1 MALLK
6 RKAEKTDIIS
16 IRIPLS
22 VKDQIEMLRELAD
35 TQGFDLTASLSE
47 AVIKW
52 TRQVAEELQQLAP
65 TAHKP
70 QSVNGTEPEHS

>member
-1 MALLK
+1 MGLLK
-6 RKAEKTDIIS
+6 RKTEKTDTIS

-22 VKDQIEMLRELAD
+22 VKDQIEILRELAD
-35 TQGFDLTASLSE
+35 AQGFDLTASLSE

-52 TRQVAEELQQLAP
+52 TRQVAEELQQQAP
-65 TAHKP
+65 AAHKP

>member
-22 VKDQIEMLRELAD
+22 IKDQIEMLRQLTDAN
-35 TQGFDLTASLSE
+35 GFDLTASLSE

-52 TRQVAEELQQLAP
+52 TRQVAEELQQQALA
-65 TAHKP
+65 AHKAHA
-70 QSVNGTEPEHS
+70 VNGTDPEHS

>member
-22 VKDQIEMLRELAD
+22 VKDQIEMLRQLAD
-35 TQGFDLTASLSE
+35 ANGFDLTASLSE

-52 TRQVAEELQQLAP
+52 TKQVAEELQQHTPATL
-65 TAHKP
+65 KP
-70 QSVNGTEPEHS
+70 KFLNGAEPEHS

>member
-6 RKAEKTDIIS
+6 RKAEKTEIIS

-22 VKDQIEMLRELAD
+22 VKDQIEMLRQLAD
-35 TQGFDLTASLSE
+35 ANGFDLTASLSE

-52 TRQVAEELQQLAP
+52 TKQVAEELQQLTPA
-65 TAHKP
+65 THKP
-70 QSVNGTEPEHS
+70 KSLNGAEPEHS

>member
-22 VKDQIEMLRELAD
+22 VKDQIEMLRRLAD
-35 TQGFDLTASLSE
+35 ANGFDLTASLSE

-52 TRQVAEELQQLAP
+52 TKQVAEELQQLTPAP
-65 TAHKP
+65 HKP
-70 QSVNGTEPEHS
+70 KSLNGAEPEHS

>member
-6 RKAEKTDIIS
+6 RKAEKTDTIS

-22 VKDQIEMLRELAD
+22 VKDQIEMLRQIAD
-35 TQGFDLTASLSE
+35 ANGFDLTASLSD

-70 QSVNGTEPEHS
+70 QALNGAEPEHS

>member
-1 MALLK
+1 MGLLK

-22 VKDQIEMLRELAD
+22 VKDQIEILRELAD
-35 TQGFDLTASLSE
+35 AQGFDLTASLSE

-52 TRQVAEELQQLAP
+52 TRQVAEELQQQAP
-65 TAHKP
+65 AAHKP
-70 QSVNGTEPEHS
+70 QSVNGAEPEHP